1 VAGGENPGAR
11 APGTPQTRPLRTAST
26 QGGSSR
32 GRNVIQFVRECN
44 AELRRVQWPDRQ
56 QLWQA
61 TAVVLI
67 VCAVMG
73 VYIGVLDSLLTRV
86 SHWLVDQYAAH

>member
-11 APGTPQTRPLRTAST
+11 APGTPQTRPQRAASS
-26 QGGSSR
+26 QGGSR
-32 GRNVIQFVRECN
+32 RANLVQFIRECN

-73 VYIGVLDSLLTRV
+73 VYIGLLDSALTRA

>member
-1 VAGGENPGAR
+1 MGK
-11 APGTPQTRPLRTAST
+11 L
-26 QGGSSR
+26 
-32 GRNVIQFVRECN
+32 IQFIRECN
-44 AELRRVQWPDRQ
+44 AELHRVQWPDRQ

-73 VYIGVLDSLLTRV
+73 VYIGVLDSGLTRV